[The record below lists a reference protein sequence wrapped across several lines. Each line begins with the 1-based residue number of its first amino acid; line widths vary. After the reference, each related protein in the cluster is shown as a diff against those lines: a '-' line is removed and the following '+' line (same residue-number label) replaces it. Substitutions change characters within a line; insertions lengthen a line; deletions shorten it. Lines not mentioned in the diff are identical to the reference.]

1 MKVLALLWIS
11 WCVLHSLLI
20 TGTLN
25 EWIQKQG
32 GFLQGSY
39 RIVYILF
46 STITLVPVL
55 WYQYTLPQQLL
66 FSWSGPWRILQGV
79 LLVYAFIMFYG
90 GKQVYD
96 SNYFLGLRQWRNYRR
111 KQETAHLPFTCH
123 GILRYVR
130 HPWYS
135 GGLAFLWGL
144 GPLTDVTLMVRM
156 ILSLY
161 LVIGTLL
168 EERKLVRELGKPYR
182 HYCRQVPMLIPWRG
196 KVEVNLKSGENP
208 SGGQKG

>member
-1 MKVLALLWIS
+1 MTTLGLLWIC

-20 TGTLN
+20 TGRLN

-39 RIVYILF
+39 RILYILF
-46 STITLVPVL
+46 SIITLIPVL
-55 WYQYTLPQQLL
+55 WYQYTLSQKLL
-66 FSWSGPWRILQGV
+66 FSWSGPWRILQVV

-96 SNYFLGLRQWRNYRR
+96 SNYFLGLRQWHNYRQG
-111 KQETAHLPFTCH
+111 QETDRLPFTCR

-135 GGLAFLWGL
+135 GGLAFLWGM
-144 GPLTDVTLMVRM
+144 GPLTDVTLMVRI

-168 EERKLVRELGKPYR
+168 EEQKLVRELGKPYR
-182 HYCRQVPMLIPWRG
+182 DYCRQVPMLIPWRG
-196 KVEVNLKSGENP
+196 KVRTNFKPGGNP
-208 SGGQKG
+208 CGDQPG